1 MTGTK
6 KSFDEAIEKTR
17 NDDEQEEDNTSAH
30 GGEGEDDENQRRTE
44 RLQRLLF
51 SLEETIALDQA
62 HLEDQDIEQLAG
74 LFRRIPRETQQRL
87 AGRVNLGTR
96 PQSLSPP
103 LPFTADWEN
112 IPSRPGT
119 PSEVNWAQQG
129 PLTSTYPFQ
138 MQGTAS
144 LLPYRPL
151 PSPPLMSF
159 KKKPEAN
166 LRPSIRVTAD
176 TTDDET
182 ALYQFLQNLLSL
194 TQAAAQHSAEDT
206 QDLRLKDRLS
216 RTHNKLVDFLDYK
229 NRILP
234 IKQKEDSR
242 IARNTLN
249 LTLDILHHNRLR
261 QRKTYR
267 FYPMDL
273 DGYKKTEVDKD
284 VEACKREI
292 RYTIG
297 TTKKTTLGPEVT
309 DIISEIC
316 KFNGRMR
323 DEDALMCLSSA
334 YTKEG
339 QDEIQ
344 AYLSNAYTFDE
355 LVQEL
360 VRLFSDENTVGQQQ
374 QAAYKFRLDYKNIKL
389 SLQQVHREM
398 TKVNH
403 GLKPPAQITDEV
415 ITMTL
420 SKLPSEILPEI
431 LEWIELERYRGVQI
445 PYPEYANEVERL
457 MTKHSY
463 PGKKDSASTSK
474 SKQHIRQAKEDV
486 EHTINQVEGDFK
498 SPAPLDSTKKKER
511 TNLQA
516 GRQKARG
523 SPKDSHQEDS
533 TAQVKL
539 LREVEDLRKQI
550 NQLTARN
557 LMTGEQK
564 TYPPPLKTHHS
575 LPVVPRPLPPD
586 TSSNSFPQTSGS
598 SNRDQPTTFRARLVL
613 YTDPVL
619 YVQAQRYCIQQSQG
633 DIARCFQAKADNM
646 AKRGRGS
653 VTLKTVSDPNVPI
666 DYTLTPEGRY
676 YPSSEGFYRPVYI
689 EYAPAKFSLTD
700 EITVACSQ
708 RCYRC
713 FEPTCGS
720 NANNCIYAKRSL
732 TFSFCSRCRRG
743 FHDEAE
749 CMSTKTDIHPSR
761 DPKPQPQHG

>member
-6 KSFDEAIEKTR
+6 KSFDETLEKTHD
-17 NDDEQEEDNTSAH
+17 NDGQDEDNLSI
-30 GGEGEDDENQRRTE
+30 GSREREEEENQRRAD

-51 SLEETIALDQA
+51 SLEETPTPDQA
-62 HLEDQDIEQLAG
+62 QLEDQDIEQLAE
-74 LFRRIPRETQQRL
+74 LFRRIPREAQQRL
-87 AGRVNLGTR
+87 AGRVNLGAA
-96 PQSLSPP
+96 PQLLSPT
-103 LPFTADWEN
+103 LPFTSDWEN

-119 PSEVNWAQQG
+119 PSEANWGPQG
-129 PLTSTYPFQ
+129 RLASSYPFQ
-138 MQGTAS
+138 MQGTAA

-151 PSPPLMSF
+151 PSPQLMSF
-159 KKKPEAN
+159 KKRPEIN
-166 LRPSIRVTAD
+166 LRPSIRVTAG
-176 TTDDET
+176 TPDDDMGMWN
-182 ALYQFLQNLLSL
+182 FFQNLSAL

-206 QDLRLKDRLS
+206 QDPRLKDRLS
-216 RTHNKLVDFLDYK
+216 HAHNKLVDFLDYK

-234 IKQKEDSR
+234 IKQKEDAR

-355 LVQEL
+355 LIQEL
-360 VRLFSDENTVGQQQ
+360 VRLFSDESTVGQQQ

-389 SLQQVHREM
+389 SLQQVHRDM
-398 TKVNH
+398 TKVH
-403 GLKPPAQITDEV
+403 QGLKSPAQITDEV

-420 SKLPSEILPEI
+420 GKLPSEIMPDI

-445 PYPEYANEVERL
+445 PFPEYSNEVERL
-457 MTKHSY
+457 MTKYSY
-463 PGKKDSASTSK
+463 PGKKDSESTSR
-474 SKQHIRQAKEDV
+474 SKRNVRQVKEDV

-498 SPAPLDSTKKKER
+498 SSNPHDSSKKKEKN
-511 TNLQA
+511 TFQTDKP
-516 GRQKARG
+516 KAKTAQ
-523 SPKDSHQEDS
+523 KDSRQEDS
-533 TAQVKL
+533 SAQVKL
-539 LREVEDLRKQI
+539 LREMEDLRKQI
-550 NQLTARN
+550 NQLTTRN
-557 LMTGEQK
+557 LMTGEQR
-564 TYPPPLKTHHS
+564 TYPPPLKTNHP

-586 TSSNSFPQTSGS
+586 TSANPSQHFAEPL
-598 SNRDQPTTFRARLVL
+598 NRGQPTTFRARLVF

-646 AKRGRGS
+646 AKRGRGT
-653 VTLKTVSDPNVPI
+653 VVLKTVSDPNVPI
-666 DYTLTPEGRY
+666 DYTLTREGRY

-700 EITVACSQ
+700 EITLACSQ

-720 NANNCIYAKRSL
+720 NANNCIYAKKSL

-761 DPKPQPQHG
+761 DPQPQPQQG